1 MQYIN
6 QKVINLLNTY
16 HNLRAVFWLWVAWKV
31 PVECLSAVPHD
42 SASEGLQVG
51 PTQAYRK
58 KRKKESLLS
67 ILTPNSRISSKLR
80 RFCVKCAH

>member
-6 QKVINLLNTY
+6 QNVINLLNTY
-16 HNLRAVFWLWVAWKV
+16 HNLRAVFWLWVAWRV

-51 PTQAYRK
+51 PIQAY
-58 KRKKESLLS
+58 
-67 ILTPNSRISSKLR
+67 
-80 RFCVKCAH
+80 